1 VYSCQK
7 YSADLVKPS
16 VQSVITGRGAGGDI
30 CRGLPST
37 SATRSNEKEDEE
49 ETNICQTK
57 ENGLKMYGR
66 LLGTLELFD
75 DAGGGFVHLE

>member
-16 VQSVITGRGAGGDI
+16 VQSVNTGRGAGGDI

-37 SATRSNEKEDEE
+37 STIRSNEKKDEE
-49 ETNICQTK
+49 ETDVCQTK
-57 ENGLKMYGR
+57 ENGLKMHGL
-66 LLGTLELFD
+66 LLGKLELFD
-75 DAGGGFVHLE
+75 DAGGVFVH